1 MIQQRNYTTLSSIA
15 SGLNKVRWQ
24 GNSKFT
30 ARCPS
35 HDDRNPSLSVTDKNG
50 TILVYCFA
58 GCSQDEVIGA
68 LRDAGLWHSA
78 SQYQIDRRKHIELKE
93 DIRIHRQIYLVGI
106 GQIKCGQALSEIDL
120 SQLQKSIGFLREHA
134 NG

>member
-1 MIQQRNYTTLSSIA
+1 MNSTLNTSLSSIA

-24 GNSKFT
+24 GNNKFT
-30 ARCPS
+30 ACCPA
-35 HDDRNPSLSVTDKNG
+35 HDDRSPSFTASDSNG

-68 LRDAGLWHSA
+68 LRDLGLWHSA
-78 SQYQIDRRKHIELKE
+78 SRHQLERRKRAELKE

-106 GQIKCGQALSEIDL
+106 GQIKNGQSLSEIDL
-120 SQLQKSIGFLREHA
+120 SRLQKSIGFLRENA